1 MQNDMRMARCAESAF
16 PSARQS
22 CLDSGATLSQAT
34 LSQATLVADPAQRA
48 LTISVVC
55 WFVALIEQ
63 TIIVK
68 TSLMINECFGV
79 GVVSEPRMASAG
91 VEPWTGSSTD

>member
-16 PSARQS
+16 PLARQS
-22 CLDSGATLSQAT
+22 CLDSGAT

-63 TIIVK
+63 TVIVK

-91 VEPWTGSSTD
+91 VEPWMGSSTD

>member
-34 LSQATLVADPAQRA
+34 LVADPARRA

-63 TIIVK
+63 TVIVK

-91 VEPWTGSSTD
+91 VEPWMGSSTD